1 MAPWAMDVTD
11 LVGRT
16 PLLELKHVTSDTRAT
31 VLAKLEMFSPG
42 GSSKDRVA
50 LQMVRDAE
58 AQGLLRSGGIITE
71 PTSGNMGISLAW
83 VAATRGY
90 RCILTMP
97 DTINIERRLLLRRFG
112 AEIILTPGS
121 QGMRGAINKVIEL
134 RTTLPNAWFPQQ
146 FYNQAN
152 PRAHREG
159 TAVEIWEDTGGAVD
173 LVIIGVGTGGTLTGV
188 AEGLRARKPSVEVV
202 AVEPA
207 SCAVLSGGRPG
218 PHRIEGLGAGFL
230 PDTLRVDLIDR
241 VISVTDHDA
250 VDTAIRVMAEE
261 GLSVGISSGAVAW
274 AALQEARKEQNQGK
288 VIVTIF
294 CSAAERYLQTILF
307 DDLRNQEMHPQAG
320 SRPSL
325 EPWHSNRRQPG

>member
-1 MAPWAMDVTD
+1 MTHWAKEVTD

-16 PLLELKHVTSDTRAT
+16 PLVELKRVTSGTLSGEQIMHAT

-42 GSSKDRVA
+42 GSIKDRVA
-50 LQMVRDAE
+50 SQMVREAE
-58 AQGLLRSGGIITE
+58 MQGLLRPGGIITE

-90 RCILTMP
+90 QCILTMP

-134 RTTLPNAWFPQQ
+134 RTTLPNAWYPQQ

-159 TAVEIWEDTGGAVD
+159 TAVEIWEDTQGAVD
-173 LVIIGVGTGGTLTGV
+173 LVVIGVGTGGTLTGV
-188 AEGLRARKPSVEVV
+188 AEGLHARKPSVEVV

-218 PHRIEGLGAGFL
+218 PHRIEGLGAGFQ
-230 PDTLRVDLIDR
+230 PDTLRIDLIDR
-241 VISVTDHDA
+241 VIPVTDYDA
-250 VDTAIRVMAEE
+250 VATAIRLMQEE

-274 AALQEARKEQNQGK
+274 AALQEVSKEQNRGK
-288 VIVTIF
+288 MIVTIF
-294 CSAAERYLQTILF
+294 PSAAERYLHTVLF
-307 DDLRNQEMHPQAG
+307 EDL
-320 SRPSL
+320 S
-325 EPWHSNRRQPG
+325 

>member
-11 LVGRT
+11 LVGHT
-16 PLLELKHVTSDTRAT
+16 PLVELKRITAGAHAT

-42 GSSKDRVA
+42 GSNKDRAA
-50 LQMVRDAE
+50 LQMICEAE
-58 AQGLLRSGGIITE
+58 SQGLLRPGGIITE

-83 VAATRGY
+83 IAATRGY
-90 RCILTMP
+90 HCILTMP
-97 DTINIERRLLLRRFG
+97 DTISLERRLLLQRFG
-112 AEIILTPGS
+112 AEVVLTPGS

-134 RTTLPNAWFPQQ
+134 RTTLPNTWYPQQ

-159 TAVEIWEDTGGAVD
+159 TSVEIWEDTGGAVD
-173 LVIIGVGTGGTLTGV
+173 VVVIGAGTGGTLTGV
-188 AEGLRARKPSVEVV
+188 AEGLRVRKPSVEVV

-241 VISVTDHDA
+241 VIPVTDHDA
-250 VDTAIRVMAEE
+250 VNTAIRIMAEE

-274 AALQEARKEQNQGK
+274 AALQEAHKEQNQGK

-307 DDLRNQEMHPQAG
+307 DDLRSHELH
-320 SRPSL
+320 L
-325 EPWHSNRRQPG
+325 

>member
-1 MAPWAMDVTD
+1 MTPWATDVTD
-11 LVGRT
+11 LIGRT
-16 PLLELKHVTSDTRAT
+16 PLVELKRITAGAHAT

-42 GSSKDRVA
+42 GSNKDRAA
-50 LQMVRDAE
+50 LLMICEAE
-58 AQGLLRSGGIITE
+58 SQGLLRPGGIITE

-83 VAATRGY
+83 IAATRGY

-97 DTINIERRLLLRRFG
+97 DTINLERRLLLQRFG
-112 AEIILTPGS
+112 AEVILTPGS

-134 RTTLPNAWFPQQ
+134 RTTLPNAWYPQQ

-152 PRAHREG
+152 PRAHRES
-159 TAVEIWEDTGGAVD
+159 TSVEIWEDTGGTVD
-173 LVIIGVGTGGTLTGV
+173 VVVIGAGTGGTLTGV

-241 VISVTDHDA
+241 VIAVTDQDA
-250 VDTAIRVMAEE
+250 VNTAIRIMAEE

-274 AALQEARKEQNQGK
+274 AALQEAHKEQNQGK

-307 DDLRNQEMHPQAG
+307 DDLRG
-320 SRPSL
+320 R
-325 EPWHSNRRQPG
+325 EPHL